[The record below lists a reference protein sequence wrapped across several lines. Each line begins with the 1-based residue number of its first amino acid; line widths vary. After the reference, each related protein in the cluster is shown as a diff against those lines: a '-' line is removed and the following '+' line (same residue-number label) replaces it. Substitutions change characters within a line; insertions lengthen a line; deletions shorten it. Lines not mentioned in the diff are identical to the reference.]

1 MGIHLPRILPRAQES
16 FRILVTVSLGHRL
29 LGKLACC
36 QYEVRPPHQ
45 VDSCCSAST
54 GNGLGATESAR
65 RCRVIHIRQQLLLP
79 QWRALHHH
87 RGADGPP
94 AYSPEYWR
102 ERLAKASA
110 MGLNTIFSYVYWNLL
125 EPEPGE
131 VWNFRGQSS
140 LFRSCSDHHP
150 GPSHFFSQRFP
161 FAACGRCD
169 IQDGEPPFSYSP
181 HGASHWVVWSLTLVA
196 AVANQ

>member
-1 MGIHLPRILPRAQES
+1 MPRGLSES
-16 FRILVTVSLGHRL
+16 WSLCPSVIASLGSSPAVSMKFDPLTKSILVALLQQATALAPPSLPT
-29 LGKLACC
+29 A
-36 QYEVRPPHQ
+36 
-45 VDSCCSAST
+45 T
-54 GNGLGATESAR
+54 GSFTYDNGSFFLNGEPFT
-65 RCRVIHIRQQLLLP
+65 IIGGQMDP
-79 QWRALHHH
+79 QRI
-87 RGADGPP
+87 P
-94 AYSPEYWR
+94 PEYWR

-169 IQDGEPPFSYSP
+169 IQDGEPPFSYSSHDP
-181 HGASHWVVWSLTLVA
+181 SHWVVWSLTLVA